1 MDTSNHDWTADSI
14 VDFCFKQPVCKILIL
29 CIHQSL
35 TLLLDHIQECF
46 ILNRLVSLSQYFL
59 QTKKSSVT
67 FITFKTADE
76 SETITVS
83 AATWPGPFSIKVMR
97 LKIDFLID

>member
-29 CIHQSL
+29 CIHQSR
-35 TLLLDHIQECF
+35 TLLLDHNQECL
-46 ILNRLVSLSQYFL
+46 ILNRLASLSQYFL
-59 QTKKSSVT
+59 QTKKLSVT
-67 FITFKTADE
+67 FITFKTSDE

-83 AATWPGPFSIKVMR
+83 AATWPGAFSIKVIR
-97 LKIDFLID
+97 LNIDFQIN